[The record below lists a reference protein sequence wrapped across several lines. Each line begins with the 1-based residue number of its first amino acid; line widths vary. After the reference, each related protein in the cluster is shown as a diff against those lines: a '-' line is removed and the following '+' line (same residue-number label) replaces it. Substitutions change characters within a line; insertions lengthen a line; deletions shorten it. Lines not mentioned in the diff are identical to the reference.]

1 MNSRSDIIISDGL
14 KLNRENRYKEAI
26 QCFGMQK
33 NAKAKEDNSKITLDC
48 INSVRLF
55 CNHEKQN

>member
-26 QCFGMQK
+26 QCFGM
-33 NAKAKEDNSKITLDC
+33 
-48 INSVRLF
+48 
-55 CNHEKQN
+55 